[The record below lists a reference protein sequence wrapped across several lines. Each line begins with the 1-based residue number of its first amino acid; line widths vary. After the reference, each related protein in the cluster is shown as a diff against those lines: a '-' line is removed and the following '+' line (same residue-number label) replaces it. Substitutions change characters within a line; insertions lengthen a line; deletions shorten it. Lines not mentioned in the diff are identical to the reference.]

1 MIVKII
7 CCTPRIVDKA
17 PAQVVGAFLLR
28 VNMSDYT
35 YTDKRK
41 FYNSGVW
48 SYARNRVLRRD
59 AFLCQ
64 MSKRYGKFRPAKVV
78 HHIFPLEYYPEYRLK
93 EWNLISLS
101 VEWHEKLHDRT
112 GHRLSYE
119 GWRLLEKTAAKNKI
133 TLTREDKA
141 KCLGLVD
148 KICDRQ
154 EAQAVAAE

>member
-1 MIVKII
+1 
-7 CCTPRIVDKA
+7 
-17 PAQVVGAFLLR
+17 
-28 VNMSDYT
+28 MSDYT

-119 GWRLLEKTAAKNKI
+119 GWRLLEKTAAKRSLLI
-133 TLTREDKA
+133 QATIPTLSRDVSFRMRMTRIWQSVSDLLTKSA
-141 KCLGLVD
+141 TGK
-148 KICDRQ
+148 RHRR
-154 EAQAVAAE
+154 